1 MKLRRGGIMEKND
14 RLELANLLFPNI
26 KDTRDYYEKMYPERN
41 LPEGAMVTRYGPSPT
56 GSVHLGNLFSAFC
69 DMVYARQTKGKF
81 FLRIEDTDQKRMV
94 DGGIENIIG
103 VLNDF
108 NILPD
113 EGYSF
118 EGKYGPYIQSQR
130 TEIYQTYIKDMII
143 SGYAYPCFMT
153 EEEISAI
160 REEQEIN
167 KTKIGIYGHYASD
180 RDLSLEEVKEKI
192 SSGEEYVIRL
202 KSPGDSSKTIEIED
216 CIKGKLKFPEHD
228 VDTVLLKKDGT
239 PTYHFAHAIDDHL
252 MHTTHV
258 IRGDEWVSS
267 LPLHAQLFEILGF
280 KAVKYAHI
288 APITIKDQETGNIRK
303 ISKRK
308 DPWFG
313 VKYYDENGIPI
324 EALHLYLATI
334 TNTNFEEWYLNN
346 GDKDISQF
354 EFSFEKQAIGGTSFD
369 EAKLVNLCKTYF
381 SRKSG
386 EEVYNETIAWALKHD
401 TEYAKLLENNKNDMI
416 KFFNIEKEGPR
427 PRKDIAKYSDVKE
440 EFSYAIDSLFKKE
453 NYSKYDGDKTY
464 DVELALDYVNNYLLL
479 DSTNEE
485 WFNKVKEFAVSKGYA
500 ASTKEYKNNPDNY
513 KGHVGD
519 ICEALRVMVTG
530 RRKSPDLY
538 SIMKILGKDKIIER
552 ILLYK
557 AHIS

>member
-1 MKLRRGGIMEKND
+1 MTEKE
-14 RLELANLLFPNI
+14 RLELAELLFPNI
-26 KDTRDYYEKMYPERN
+26 TKTREDYEKMYPERD

-56 GSVHLGNLFSAFC
+56 GSVHLGNLLSAFA
-69 DMVYARQTKGKF
+69 DMVYAKQTNGSF
-81 FLRIEDTDQKRMV
+81 YLRIEDTDQKRMI
-94 DGGIENIIG
+94 DGGIENITS
-103 VLNDF
+103 VLHDF
-108 NILPD
+108 DILPN

-118 EGKYGPYIQSQR
+118 DGNYGPYQQSKR
-130 TEIYQTYIKDMII
+130 TEIYQTYIKDLIKQ
-143 SGYAYPCFMT
+143 GLAYPCFMT
-153 EEEISAI
+153 EEEQNNIK
-160 REEQEIN
+160 EEQSIN
-167 KTKIGIYGHYASD
+167 KVKIGIYGMYAVD
-180 RDLSLEEVKEKI
+180 RDLSLEEVKEKLAN
-192 SSGEEYVIRL
+192 GEEYVIRL
-202 KSPGDSSKTIEIED
+202 KSPGNANKQIEVVD
-216 CIKGKLKFPEHD
+216 CIKGKMKFPEHD
-228 VDTVLLKKDGT
+228 IDTVLLKKDGT

-267 LPLHAQLFEILGF
+267 LPLHIQLFEVLGF
-280 KAVKYAHI
+280 KPVKYAHI

-346 GDKDISQF
+346 TDKDISEF
-354 EFSFEKQAIGGTSFD
+354 EFSFDKQAIGGTSFD

-386 EEVYNETIAWALKHD
+386 EEIYNETYSWALKHD
-401 TEYAKLLENNKNDMI
+401 EEYAKLLEENKDFMI
-416 KFFNIEKEGPR
+416 QFFNIEKDGPR

-440 EFSYAIDSLFKKE
+440 EFSYAIDSIFKKE

-464 DVELALDYVNNYLLL
+464 DVELIKEYVEQIDL
-479 DSTNEE
+479 SVTNEE
-485 WFNKVKEFAVSKGYA
+485 WFNKTKEFAIEHGYA
-500 ASTKEYKNNPDNY
+500 GSPKEYKKAPEEY

-519 ICEALRVMVTG
+519 ICEALRVMITG
-530 RRKSPDLY
+530 RTKSPDLF
-538 SIMKILGKDKIIER
+538 SIMKILGKDRINNRIEQ
-552 ILLYK
+552 YK
-557 AHIS
+557 EYSNQ

>member
-1 MKLRRGGIMEKND
+1 MTEKE
-14 RLELANLLFPNI
+14 RLELAELLFPNI
-26 KDTRDYYEKMYPERN
+26 TKTREDYEKMYPERD

-56 GSVHLGNLFSAFC
+56 GSVHLGNLLSAFA
-69 DMVYARQTKGKF
+69 DMVYAKQTNGSF
-81 FLRIEDTDQKRMV
+81 YLRIEDTDQKRMI
-94 DGGIENIIG
+94 DGGIENITS
-103 VLNDF
+103 VLHDF
-108 NILPD
+108 DILPN

-118 EGKYGPYIQSQR
+118 DGNYGPYQQSKR
-130 TEIYQTYIKDMII
+130 TEIYQTYIKDLIKQ
-143 SGYAYPCFMT
+143 GLAYPCFMT
-153 EEEISAI
+153 EEEQNNIK
-160 REEQEIN
+160 EEQAIN
-167 KTKIGIYGHYASD
+167 KVKIGIYGMYAVD
-180 RDLSLEEVKEKI
+180 RDLSLEEVKEKLAN
-192 SSGEEYVIRL
+192 GEEYVIRL
-202 KSPGDSSKTIEIED
+202 KSPGNANKQIEVVD
-216 CIKGKLKFPEHD
+216 CIKGKMKFPEHD
-228 VDTVLLKKDGT
+228 IDTVLLKKDGT

-267 LPLHAQLFEILGF
+267 LPLHIQLFEVLGF
-280 KAVKYAHI
+280 KPVKYAHI

-346 GDKDISQF
+346 TDKDISEF
-354 EFSFEKQAIGGTSFD
+354 EFSFDKQAIGGTSFD

-386 EEVYNETIAWALKHD
+386 EDVYNETYCWALKHD
-401 TEYAKLLENNKNDMI
+401 EEYAKLLEENKDFMI
-416 KFFNIEKEGPR
+416 QFFNIEKDGPR

-440 EFSYAIDSLFKKE
+440 EFSYAIDSIFKKE

-464 DVELALDYVNNYLLL
+464 DVELIKEYVEQIDL
-479 DSTNEE
+479 SVTNEE
-485 WFNKVKEFAVSKGYA
+485 WFNKTKEFAIEHGYA
-500 ASTKEYKNNPDNY
+500 GSPKEYKKAPEEY

-519 ICEALRVMVTG
+519 ICEALRVMITG
-530 RRKSPDLY
+530 RTKSPDLF
-538 SIMKILGKDKIIER
+538 SIMKILGKDRINNRIEQ
-552 ILLYK
+552 YK
-557 AHIS
+557 EYSNQ

>member
-1 MKLRRGGIMEKND
+1 MTIEERT
-14 RLELANLLFPNI
+14 ELAEILFPNL
-26 KDTRDYYEKMYPERN
+26 KHDRDYYEKLYPERN

-56 GSVHLGNLFSAFC
+56 GFVHLGNLLSAFA
-69 DMVYARQTKGKF
+69 DMMYARQTKGSF

-94 DGGIENIIG
+94 EGGIENIVS
-103 VLNDF
+103 VLHDF
-108 NILPD
+108 EILPN

-118 EGKYGPYIQSQR
+118 GGDYAPYIQSER
-130 TEIYQTYIKDMII
+130 TEIYQTYVKDLIIK
-143 SGYAYPCFMT
+143 GYAYPCFMT
-153 EEEISAI
+153 EEEIESI

-167 KTKIGIYGHYASD
+167 KTKIGIYGVYAVD
-180 RDLSLEEVKEKI
+180 RDLSLEEVKEHLKNK
-192 SSGEEYVIRL
+192 EEFVIRL
-202 KSPGDSSKTIEIED
+202 KSPGDAKKEIEIID
-216 CIKGKLKFPEHD
+216 CIKGKIKFPEND

-267 LPLHAQLFEILGF
+267 LPLHKQLFELLGF
-280 KAVKYAHI
+280 EEVKYAHI

-313 VKYYDENGIPI
+313 VKYYEENGIPI

-346 GDKDISQF
+346 PEKSISDF
-354 EFSFEKQAIGGTSFD
+354 KFSFEKQAIGGTSFD

-386 EEVYNETIAWALKHD
+386 KEVYDETLVWAEKHD
-401 TEYAKLLENNKNDMI
+401 EEYARLLKENKEDMI
-416 KFFNIEKEGPR
+416 QFLSIEKDGPR
-427 PRKDIAKYSDVKE
+427 PRKDISKYSEVKE
-440 EFSYAIDSLFKKE
+440 EFSYAIDSIFEKE
-453 NYSKYDGDKTY
+453 NYSKNESEKEY
-464 DVELALDYVNNYLLL
+464 DVDLVLDYINNYLKL
-479 DSTNEE
+479 DCENEE
-485 WFNKVKEFAVSKGYA
+485 WFNTVKEFAEKNGYA
-500 ASTKEYKNNPDNY
+500 ASPKDYKNNTDNY

-519 ICEALRVMVTG
+519 ICEAIRVMITG
-530 RRKSPDLY
+530 RLKSPDLF
-538 SIMKILGKDKIIER
+538 SIMKILGKDR
-552 ILLYK
+552 ILKRITLYK
-557 AHIS
+557 SK